1 MKQRLDIELVNRGL
15 LSTRAKASAYIKEG
29 VVEVNGKVIAKPSTL
44 VSSDDKI
51 EITKIVLPYVSRGGL
66 KLEKAI
72 KVFGLNLTD
81 LVVLDLGA
89 STGGFTDCAL
99 QNGAKKVYAVD
110 IGTGQLDSLLKDNE
124 KVVNLENTDV
134 RTLDKK
140 YVYDSDIIVGDI
152 SFISLLKVLPNV
164 INNMT
169 KQKLMIL
176 IKPQFEAGLSIIKKC
191 KGVIKDVK
199 VSKHICEETICGLK
213 SLGLKLIGLEESPI
227 KGGDGNTEYLAL
239 FEKTGF

>member
-1 MKQRLDIELVNRGL
+1 MP
-15 LSTRAKASAYIKEG
+15 TRAKATAYIKEG
-29 VVEVNGKVIAKPSTL
+29 VVEVNGKIVVKPSTL
-44 VSSDDKI
+44 ILESDKI
-51 EITKIVLPYVSRGGL
+51 EITREVLPYVSRGGL

-72 KVFGLNLTD
+72 KVFNLNLKD

-99 QNGAKKVYAVD
+99 QNGARKVFAVD
-110 IGTGQLDSLLKDNE
+110 IGSGQLDIKLRENSS
-124 KVVNLENTDV
+124 VVNLENTDI

-140 YVYDSDIIVGDI
+140 YIEQSQIIVGDI

-169 KQKLMIL
+169 KQQLMIL

-191 KGVIKDVK
+191 KGVIRDTK
-199 VSKHICEETICGLK
+199 VSKQICEDTIR
-213 SLGLKLIGLEESPI
+213 GLELMGLQLVGLDESPI
-227 KGGDGNTEYLAL
+227 KGGDGNTEYIAL
-239 FEKTGF
+239 FKKNGF